1 MAVYKQKHVSHD
13 TTYPIIIRKAA
24 SGGARVRKTVVVQK
38 TRARFI
44 YLFEKKWLKNCEFVK
59 KQSLMCFSTV

>member
-1 MAVYKQKHVSHD
+1 MEKFMVV
-13 TTYPIIIRKAA
+13 RVCN
-24 SGGARVRKTVVVQK
+24 GGARARKTVVVQK

-59 KQSLMCFSTV
+59 NRSIMCFSTV

>member
-24 SGGARVRKTVVVQK
+24 SGGAHARKTVVVQK
-38 TRARFI
+38 TKARFI
-44 YLFEKKWLKNCEFVK
+44 YFFEKWLKNCEFVK
-59 KQSLMCFSTV
+59 KRSIMCFSTV